1 MPAASNPTALA
12 LFLFLAAAAS
22 SAPSAAAAYANYT
35 VGGNSGWLFNETT
48 NATSTNY
55 TAWAASQTFNLGDY
69 LLFNTNSN
77 QTVIQTYNLTTYQA
91 CSVDDADDDD
101 FFQYGGGSDQF
112 GQALSVAVPLTHE
125 STNYFFSNADDGVQC
140 QSGMRFQID
149 VQHGSGLP
157 PSLNQPPPPP
167 YATPPGPGAAESPP
181 GTAVNAPGNSG
192 SGGSGGGAG
201 VRGAAW
207 GGVSLLL
214 ATLFF

>member
-1 MPAASNPTALA
+1 MAAATNPTALA
-12 LFLFLAAAAS
+12 LFLFLAAAS

-55 TAWAASQTFNLGDY
+55 SAWAASQTFNLGDY

-91 CSVDDADDDD
+91 CSVDDASDDD

-112 GQALSVAVPLTHE
+112 GEALSVAVPLTHE
-125 STNYFFSNADDGVQC
+125 GTNYFFSDADDGVQC